1 MQPLELEHGRGGMVN
16 DGLTKGLRRACMGAL
31 IAATSALAG
40 CGAMVADMPLVG
52 LPAGVPARPA
62 APGAFPAVHDMPA
75 ARDQALMDAT
85 ERDRIERELTAAR
98 ERQGGAAGK

>member
-1 MQPLELEHGRGGMVN
+1 
-16 DGLTKGLRRACMGAL
+16 MGAL

-52 LPAGVPARPA
+52 LPAGVSARPA